1 MKGQKTGGRVAGTPN
16 KVSGAVRQM
25 IANFVN
31 DYYCSKQFSEDFEKL
46 EPKERVAAIEKLTA
60 YITPKLQQTSLDMN
74 VESEKTIEDE
84 LKKLAGD

>member
-31 DYYCSKQFSEDFEKL
+31 DYYCSKQFTEDFEKL
-46 EPKERVAAIEKLTA
+46 
-60 YITPKLQQTSLDMN
+60 
-74 VESEKTIEDE
+74 
-84 LKKLAGD
+84 

>member
-1 MKGQKTGGRVAGTPN
+1 MKGQKTGGRAAGTPN
-16 KVSGAVRQM
+16 KVSGVVRQM

-31 DYYCSKQFSEDFEKL
+31 DYYSSKQFTEDFEKL
-46 EPKERVAAIEKLTA
+46 EPKERVAAIEKLTS

>member
-1 MKGQKTGGRVAGTPN
+1 
-16 KVSGAVRQM
+16 
-25 IANFVN
+25 
-31 DYYCSKQFSEDFEKL
+31 
-46 EPKERVAAIEKLTA
+46 VAAIEKLTA